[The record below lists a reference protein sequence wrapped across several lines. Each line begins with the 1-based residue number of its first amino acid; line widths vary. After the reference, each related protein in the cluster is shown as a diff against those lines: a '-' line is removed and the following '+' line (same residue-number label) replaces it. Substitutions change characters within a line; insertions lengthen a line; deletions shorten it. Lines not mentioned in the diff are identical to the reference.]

1 MRPSDENIAS
11 GTFSF
16 RLIRLLL
23 RIVLGG
29 VFLCAALPKVADPID
44 FFRAIQNYHLLPMT
58 LSRVLALCLPWIEL
72 CVGLALLCG
81 LNVRGSALVA
91 AALLVTFIGAIS
103 STVIRGLDI
112 QCGCFGAHSSSVG
125 LRSLLEDFL
134 LLLVAAGVFGMGR
147 PGRPIQLTLI

>member
-11 GTFSF
+11 GSFSF

-29 VFLCAALPKVADPID
+29 VFLYAALPKVADPID

-103 STVIRGLDI
+103 SAVIRGLDI

-134 LLLVAAGVFGMGR
+134 LVLAAAGVFGMGR